1 MNRRYQTLSLLMAAT
16 ITLAIPALAESVC
29 ACESGGTGVGI
40 APIDPAVARIVQ
52 TSPSF
57 PSPTD
62 GSEVIQSGSPGDVT
76 YRIAYL
82 DRNGESDFEAPVMG
96 LANPQQLL
104 AFEILRPD
112 GSFVSDTDAIAVP
125 TTNGCTTQKVV
136 RTSATGVT
144 ASDGPQVTG
153 GEAGIAWI
161 LMDWTDTVANN
172 GIVTC
177 NLRVSYNNG
186 GATPIGVYTVSPS
199 IITGILSAPT
209 VGQGDVRMQPIGY
222 GPSQDVTTTVYNLLS
237 VTTTVGS
244 GGVIDFGT
252 VRPGEIALGMG
263 GIKYATGNDVVVTNE
278 EASQP
283 INLVISVLASDLV
296 QQQTETPQAPDNV
309 EGPDV
314 QVPGRTFAPITC
326 DKIAIAM
333 ERPPNAADALLKQ
346 GGNSCQIRYFD
357 TVPTLFPGQQVRLNA
372 GLLEPGV
379 AGNNYAFAAGR
390 YVGTIEV
397 CLMGP
402 GGQGDPIIIGDPP
415 VNPIPSFNADL
426 SWPVDQVGRAQS
438 AA

>member
-16 ITLAIPALAESVC
+16 ITMAIPALAESVC
-29 ACESGGTGVGI
+29 ACEPGDTGAGI

-52 TSPSF
+52 DSPIF
-57 PSPTD
+57 PSAIP

-82 DRNGESDFEAPVMG
+82 DRNGEADFEAPIMG

-112 GSFVSDTDAIAVP
+112 GSFITQTDAIAVP
-125 TTNGCTTQKVV
+125 SSNGCTTQRVV
-136 RTSATGVT
+136 RTSATGVSGT
-144 ASDGPQVTG
+144 QVVG
-153 GEAGIAWI
+153 GEAGLAWI
-161 LMDWTDTVANN
+161 LMDWTDAVAQN

-177 NLRVSYNNG
+177 DLRVSYNSG
-186 GATPIGVYTVSPS
+186 GSTPVGVYTVRPS
-199 IITGILSAPT
+199 IMMGILSVPDF
-209 VGQGDVRMQPIGY
+209 GQGSVRMQPIGY

-237 VTTTVGS
+237 VTTTVGT
-244 GGVIDFGT
+244 GGVVDFGT

-263 GIKYATGNDVVVTNE
+263 GIKYATGDAVIIRNE

-283 INLVISVLASDLV
+283 INLAISVRASDLV
-296 QQQTETPQAPDNV
+296 QEAAELPDGGQEVEVQA
-309 EGPDV
+309 
-314 QVPGRTFAPITC
+314 PGRTVAPISC

-333 ERPPNAADALLKQ
+333 ERQPTPADAMFKE
-346 GGNSCQIRYFD
+346 GGGLCQARLFD
-357 TVPTLFPGQQVRLNA
+357 TVPTLFPGQQVRLTA

-379 AGNNYAFAAGR
+379 AANNYALAAGR

-402 GGQGDPIIIGDPP
+402 GGQADPIAIGEPP

-426 SWPVDQVGRAQS
+426 SWPVDEVGRAQS